1 MTRAELA
8 NKNETE
14 ILRALARAGQKAVA
28 EELGVSES
36 LVSRMKSGG
45 ELVKTA
51 ELLAA
56 LGLKLHEMGSLHMR
70 KEVADSLRVLAAH
83 ASELHATMILF
94 GEKA

>member
-8 NKNETE
+8 NKNETA

-36 LVSRMKSGG
+36 LISRMKSGG
-45 ELVKTA
+45 ELAKTA

-56 LGLKLHEMGSLHMR
+56 LGLELHEVGSLHMR
-70 KEVADSLRVLAAH
+70 RDVAESLRVLAALGL
-83 ASELHATMILF
+83 ELSPELMT
-94 GEKA
+94 EKK

>member
-8 NKNETE
+8 NKNEAE
-14 ILRALARAGQKAVA
+14 ILRALARAGQKRVA

-56 LGLKLHEMGSLHMR
+56 LGLELHEVGSLHMR
-70 KEVADSLRVLAAH
+70 REVADSLRVLAALGL
-83 ASELHATMILF
+83 ELSPELMV
-94 GEKA
+94 EKNR

>member
-14 ILRALARAGQKAVA
+14 ILRALARAGQKRVA

-45 ELVKTA
+45 ELAKTA
-51 ELLAA
+51 DLLAV
-56 LGLKLHEMGSLHMR
+56 LGLELHEVGSLHMR
-70 KEVADSLRVLAAH
+70 RDVAESLRVLAALGL
-83 ASELHATMILF
+83 ELSPELMT
-94 GEKA
+94 EKK

>member
-8 NKNETE
+8 NKNETA

-45 ELVKTA
+45 DIAKTA
-51 ELLAA
+51 DLLAV
-56 LGLKLHEMGSLHMR
+56 LGLELHDAGSLHMR
-70 KEVADSLRVLAAH
+70 REVAESLRVLAALGL
-83 ASELHATMILF
+83 ELPPELMV
-94 GEKA
+94 EKNR

>member
-8 NKNETE
+8 NKNETT

-45 ELVKTA
+45 ELA
-51 ELLAA
+51 
-56 LGLKLHEMGSLHMR
+56 
-70 KEVADSLRVLAAH
+70 
-83 ASELHATMILF
+83 
-94 GEKA
+94 

>member
-8 NKNETE
+8 NKNEAA
-14 ILRALARAGQKAVA
+14 ILRALARAGQKRVA

-45 ELVKTA
+45 ELAKTA

-56 LGLKLHEMGSLHMR
+56 LGLELNEVGSLHMR
-70 KEVADSLRVLAAH
+70 KEVAESLRVLAALGL
-83 ASELHATMILF
+83 ELSPELMT
-94 GEKA
+94 GKK